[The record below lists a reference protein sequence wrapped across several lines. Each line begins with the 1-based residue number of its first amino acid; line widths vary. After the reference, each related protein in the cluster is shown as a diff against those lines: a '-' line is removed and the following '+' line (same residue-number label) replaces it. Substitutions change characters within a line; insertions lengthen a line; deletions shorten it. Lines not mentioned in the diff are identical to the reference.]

1 MMSSKEFTDTQL
13 DFEVRGETTLRDAA
27 REDRAKMKAEELGLI
42 RARLATSITGNVSR
56 AADRVADAGA
66 SAMTEEGWA
75 AFSRSV
81 RNVASAAELDQRLA
95 KLQKRYAKRAEGPRV
110 TREQRVYDTFSPHSY
125 FLDRVAIVEGAGD
138 AFAAAAQARMARY
151 DAELKH
157 EIRCRSREG
166 RRAERLIGEQYRQ
179 DVVEINRR
187 VVCERQAE
195 ARALGTGGGAT
206 ASAGSGAAAF
216 VSPYFAFTKW
226 APFRGAHRTFA
237 DQCSSLP
244 LPPYGLQVYVPTV
257 SSTVSVSQQTEG
269 QAVSNTDPSTALV
282 SAQIET
288 VTGQVTISQQVS
300 DRGFTGGGSFDIVVS
315 RQLQQQLDEKINL
328 YALNQALA
336 GAATVVGQSSF
347 TIAGLYQDLAAGREK
362 LTDTAGTRLRPT
374 HLFTTSDFYSY
385 VTRQVDDDHR
395 PIVVPQFA
403 PGFPIAAGD
412 AQAKWSRFTG
422 TVLPGGVLW
431 FEDDVIPTVGTTSE
445 TQLIVS
451 APDEAMLLLE
461 GDPIFSVYPQTDAA
475 SLELVA
481 GLRSYVAA
489 IPRYASGTASIA
501 GAAYTSALGYK
512 PRVATQSAARC
523 GSGANAPRSGARSR

>member
-1 MMSSKEFTDTQL
+1 MSSKDFVDTQL
-13 DFEVRGETTLRDAA
+13 DFSVREERKAIRDTV
-27 REDRAKMKAEELGLI
+27 REDRAKVKVDELALI
-42 RARLATSITGNVSR
+42 RARLASGSDGNVSR
-56 AADRVADAGA
+56 AADKVVAAGGRAMANDDWEAFTQAVRRVAA
-66 SAMTEEGWA
+66 
-75 AFSRSV
+75 
-81 RNVASAAELDQRLA
+81 NQELDMRLGE
-95 KLQKRYAKRAEGPRV
+95 LQEQYEKRAQGTRV
-110 TREQRVYDTFSPHSY
+110 VKETRMYGEFSPHSY
-125 FLDRVAIVEGAGD
+125 FMDKVMLAEGSGD
-138 AFAAAAQARMARY
+138 VFAADAQTRMARY
-151 DAELKH
+151 DAELKY
-157 EIRCRSREG
+157 EIRSLSREG
-166 RRAERLIGEQYRQ
+166 RRAARLIGEYHRQ
-179 DVVEINRR
+179 DVVEVNRR
-187 VVCERQAE
+187 VVGERLAE

-216 VSPYFAFTKW
+216 VSPYFAFAKW
-226 APFRGAHRTFA
+226 APFRAAHRTFA
-237 DQCSSLP
+237 DQCGTLP

-269 QAVSNTDPSTALV
+269 GTVSNTTPSTALV
-282 SAQIET
+282 GAQIET

-300 DRGFTGGGSFDIVVS
+300 DRGFAGGGSFDLVIS

-328 YALNQALA
+328 YVLNQALA
-336 GAATVVGQSSF
+336 GAATVAGQSSF
-347 TIAGLYQDLAAGREK
+347 TIAGFYQDLALGREQ

-403 PGFPIAAGD
+403 PGFPLAQGD
-412 AQAKWSRFTG
+412 EQTSWSRFTG

-431 FEDDVIPTVGTTSE
+431 FTDDVIPNAGTTSQ

-481 GLRSYVAA
+481 GLRAYVAA
-489 IPRYASGTASIA
+489 IPRYASGTATVYGSA
-501 GAAYTSALGYK
+501 YGAAL
-512 PRVATQSAARC
+512 V
-523 GSGANAPRSGARSR
+523 